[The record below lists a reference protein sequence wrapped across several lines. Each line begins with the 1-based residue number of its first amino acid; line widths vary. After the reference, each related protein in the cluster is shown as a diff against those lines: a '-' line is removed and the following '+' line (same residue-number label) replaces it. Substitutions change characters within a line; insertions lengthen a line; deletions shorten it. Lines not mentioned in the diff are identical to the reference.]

1 MIDRFKGNRTA
12 EDSLFPE
19 EWVGSCVQASNPG
32 DHFKEGE
39 GLALISKNLS
49 EPVTLKSV
57 IERFPEEMLGSVHVK
72 AYGSNAALLVKLLD
86 AAIRLVIHAH
96 PTKEF
101 AKKHLNSCFGKTESW
116 FILQTRP
123 EVEDPYV
130 LIAFKEEV
138 KPQWY
143 REILRKQDLS
153 EMMKVMHRVSVRA
166 GDVIYVK
173 AGLPH
178 AIGEGAFMVELQE
191 PTDFS
196 IILERASKDFA
207 FQENDCFLGLDAE
220 LTLTNMIY
228 RAYSPAEV
236 DRELVIKKKLLRRE
250 GESVE
255 YQLLGYDTTEC
266 FGGNRLEV
274 IQEMKDNTNGR
285 YHILIVLEGEGK
297 LLHGNGEMPLRRGI
311 EVFMPAS
318 VGEHRFVS
326 SSKLTMFKCLPAR
339 A

>member
-1 MIDRFKGNRTA
+1 MIDRFRGNPKA

-32 DHFKEGE
+32 DHFKKGE
-39 GLALISKNLS
+39 GLALISKDLS

-57 IERFPEEMLGSVHVK
+57 IEQFPEEMLGSAHVK
-72 AYGSNAALLVKLLD
+72 AHGSNAALLVKLLD

-143 REILRKQDLS
+143 REILRKQDIG
-153 EMMKVMHRVSVRA
+153 EMMRVMHRVSVKA
-166 GDVIYVK
+166 GDVVYVK

-196 IILERASKDFA
+196 IILERVSKKFA
-207 FQENDCFLGLDAE
+207 FDERDCFLGLDPD

-228 RAYSPAEV
+228 RPYSPAEV
-236 DRELVIKKKLLRRE
+236 QRELVIKKKLLRRE
-250 GESVE
+250 GESAE
-255 YQLLGYDTTEC
+255 YQLLGYETTEC
-266 FGGNRLEV
+266 FGGHRLEV
-274 IQEMKDNTNGR
+274 MKSMSDNMNGR

-297 LLHGNGEMPLRRGI
+297 MIHRNGEIPLRRGF

-318 VGEHRFVS
+318 VGEHQFVS
-326 SSKLTMFKCLPAR
+326 SSKLNMFKCLPAR